1 MIQALQS
8 IPLDRAL
15 LVVFLAG
22 QLYSQFK
29 GMRASLKSQGIRMG
43 VVEEKVAKLEALLA
57 SRPLG
62 P

>member
-8 IPLDRAL
+8 IPLERAL
-15 LVVFLAG
+15 LLVFLAG

-29 GMRASLKSQGIRMG
+29 SVRASQKAQGIRIG
-43 VVEEKVAKLEALLA
+43 VLEEKLAKLEG